1 MAECMLQRPHS
12 GSTSV
17 RRSDY
22 MSKRNKHIGIITVF
36 VLPALLF
43 YGTFNVVGIVRT
55 FIYSFMDWKGIS
67 ANRTFT
73 GFGNYIE
80 LFGDSLFWNA
90 MRNNVIL
97 VIVSVAIQL
106 PGALLLAL
114 LINQELK
121 GTRFFRTVFF
131 MPMLLSTV
139 ATGIMWILFYDPYFG
154 LIASLMQKLG
164 LKSIAFL
171 EGRSSM
177 PSILFVICWQFI
189 PFYMII
195 LKAGLTNIPTDI
207 YEAARIDGANGKQCF
222 WKITLPLLVPTLRSA
237 AVLQL
242 VGSLKYFD
250 LFYVM
255 MGGAPNRATELMA
268 TYMYKKGFTEFRMGY
283 ASAIA
288 ASMFILC
295 FAIACMFLYI
305 TRDKEAA

>member
-1 MAECMLQRPHS
+1 M
-12 GSTSV
+12 
-17 RRSDY
+17 
-22 MSKRNKHIGIITVF
+22 
-36 VLPALLF
+36 
-43 YGTFNVVGIVRT
+43 GIVRT
-55 FIYSFMDWKGIS
+55 FFYSFMDWKGIS
-67 ANRTFT
+67 ANRTFI
-73 GFGNYIE
+73 GLGNYIE
-80 LFGDSLFWNA
+80 LFGDSFFWNA
-90 MRNNVIL
+90 MKNNVIL

-154 LIASLMQKLG
+154 LMANLMQKLG
-164 LKSIAFL
+164 MKSIAFL
-171 EGRSSM
+171 EGSSSM
-177 PSILFVICWQFI
+177 PSIMFVICWQFI

-195 LKAGLTNIPTDI
+195 LKAGLTNISADI
-207 YEAARIDGANGKQCF
+207 YEAAKIDGANGNQCF
-222 WKITLPLLVPTLRSA
+222 WRITLPLLMPTLRSA

-255 MGGAPNRATELMA
+255 MGGAPNKATELMA

-283 ASAIA
+283 ASTIA

-295 FAIACMFLYI
+295 FAIACIFLYI
-305 TRDKEAA
+305 TRNKEAA

>member
-1 MAECMLQRPHS
+1 M
-12 GSTSV
+12 TKN
-17 RRSDY
+17 Y
-22 MSKRNKHIGIITVF
+22 KRIGIILLF

-55 FIYSFMDWKGIS
+55 FFYSFMDWKGIS
-67 ANRTFT
+67 ASRTFI
-73 GFGNYIE
+73 GLGNYIE
-80 LFGDSLFWNA
+80 LLSDSFFWNA
-90 MRNNVIL
+90 MKNNVML
-97 VIVSVAIQL
+97 VIVSIGIQL

-121 GTRFFRTVFF
+121 GVRFFRTVFF
-131 MPMLLSTV
+131 IPMLLSTV

-154 LIASLMQKLG
+154 LMAGLMQKLG
-164 LKSIAFL
+164 FTSIAFL
-171 EGRSSM
+171 EGDSAM
-177 PSILFVICWQFI
+177 ASILFVICWQFI

-195 LKAGLTNIPTDI
+195 LKAGLTNVPSDI
-207 YEAARIDGANGKQCF
+207 YEAAKIDGADSYQCF
-222 WKITLPLLVPTLRSA
+222 WKVTLPLLMPTLRSA

-255 MGGAPNRATELMA
+255 MGGAPNKNTELMA

-283 ASAIA
+283 ASTIA

-295 FAIACMFLYI
+295 FVIACVFLYM
-305 TRDKEAA
+305 TRNKEEA